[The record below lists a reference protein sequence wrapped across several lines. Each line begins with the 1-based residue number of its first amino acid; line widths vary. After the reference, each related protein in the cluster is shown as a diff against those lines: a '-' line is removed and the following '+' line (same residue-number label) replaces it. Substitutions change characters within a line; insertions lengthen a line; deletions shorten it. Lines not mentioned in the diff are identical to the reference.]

1 METRAKLERTRGA
14 GSARQAVLLSVSVGP
29 QESFLAVAPGGHATA
44 TVAKEGDR
52 FSEDIELTYDIRKL
66 IADLT
71 GGEKFLPADRS
82 RASI

>member
-1 METRAKLERTRGA
+1 MLKMQTLLRNGDQQVGGYGNPYLRLHRVLAGAKGI
-14 GSARQAVLLSVSVGP
+14 Q
-29 QESFLAVAPGGHATA
+29 HA